1 MHINGFNFSSKA
13 ESVMRN
19 AQEFAVSLGHGVLGT
34 EHLLAGL
41 TLTED
46 CTGAKILAAKGIT
59 SNKVTD
65 AIRKYYDDQPVSENF
80 FRTVE
85 LTPRTKSVIQRSVQE
100 AAKMG
105 SRYIGTE
112 HILLGLLAESDGL
125 ALRLFR
131 EMDINPAELYNLTV
145 NNLTGLG
152 GSAAEQK
159 AQKST
164 TPTLENFGSD
174 LTKSAREGKFDPII
188 GRDLEI
194 ERVVQTLSRRTK
206 NNPCLI
212 GEPGVGKTAVAEGLA
227 QRIVS
232 GNIPEVLKNKRVFS
246 LDLSS
251 MVAGAKYRG
260 EFEERLKKAIDEVK
274 AAGNVILFIDEM
286 HTIVG
291 AGAAEGSIDAA
302 NILKPS
308 LARGDIQVIGATT
321 INEYRKHIEKDAAL
335 ERRFQ
340 PITVGEPT
348 QEETIAILKGIRDK
362 YEAHHKVKITDD
374 AIESAV
380 KLSVRYI
387 TDRFLPDKAIDL
399 IDEASSAARIKV
411 LTPPQEIK
419 DIEDIIGKIRKEK
432 DDAISAQDFEK
443 AAALRDAERAHKENL
458 EAKKDEWKE
467 QTSSRSVEVTSEDIA
482 SKISLWTGIPV
493 SKVAETEGEKLKNLE
508 SLLHNRVIGQ
518 AEAVS
523 AVARAIRRGRVGLKD
538 PKRPV
543 GSFIFLG
550 PTGVGKTEL
559 SKALA
564 DAMFGSEDAIIRV
577 DMSEYMEKH
586 NVSRLIGS
594 PPGYVGYDEGGQLTE
609 KVRRHPYS
617 VILFDEV
624 EKAHPDVFNV
634 LLQILDEGCV
644 TDAQGRKIDFR
655 NTVIILTSNI
665 GARLITEN
673 NRAMGFNDE
682 TGEDK
687 SYEKIKESVLGELK
701 KAFRPEFLNRLDDTI
716 VFHRLSKENVK
727 EIAKLLLKG
736 LSSRLAENG
745 ITAEFTDD
753 VVEFISREGFDPIY
767 GARPLKRAI
776 QSKIEDTL
784 AEIMLDNGITDGSNI
799 TVDYVDGKIV
809 VK

>member
-1 MHINGFNFSSKA
+1 MFINGFNFSSKA
-13 ESVMRN
+13 EAVMHS
-19 AQEFAVSLGHGVLGT
+19 AQEYAVSMGHGVLGT

-41 TLTED
+41 TLNEE

-59 SNKVTD
+59 HRRVTD
-65 AIRKYYDDQPVSENF
+65 AIRKYYDDQPVSGNF
-80 FRTVE
+80 RRTVE

-100 AAKMG
+100 AAKLG

-125 ALRLFR
+125 ASRIFR
-131 EMDINPAELYNLTV
+131 EMDVTPSELYTLTV
-145 NNLTGLG
+145 NNLSGLS

-348 QEETIAILKGIRDK
+348 LEETIAILKGIRDK
-362 YEAHHKVKITDD
+362 YEGHHKVKISDD

-399 IDEASSAARIKV
+399 IDEASSAARIKA

-432 DDAISAQDFEK
+432 DDAIAAQDFEK
-443 AAALRDAERAHKENL
+443 AAALRDAERAHRENL
-458 EAKKDEWKE
+458 EQKKDQWKE
-467 QTSSRSVEVTSEDIA
+467 QTSSRHIEVTAEDIA

-508 SLLHNRVIGQ
+508 AILHNRVIGQ
-518 AEAVS
+518 NEAVS

-665 GARLITEN
+665 GARLITDN

-716 VFHRLSKENVK
+716 VFHRLSEENVK

-736 LSSRLAENG
+736 LADRLAENG
-745 ITAEFTDD
+745 ITATFTDN
-753 VVEFISREGFDPIY
+753 VVEFVSREGFDPIY

-784 AEIMLDNGITDGSNI
+784 AEIMLDNGISDGSNI
-799 TVDYVDGKIV
+799 TVDCEDGKIV

>member
-1 MHINGFNFSSKA
+1 MFINGFNFSTKA
-13 ESVMRN
+13 ENVMRL
-19 AQEFAVSLGHGVLGT
+19 AQEYAVSLGHGVLGT
-34 EHLLAGL
+34 EHLLAGI
-41 TLTED
+41 TLVED
-46 CTGAKILAAKGIT
+46 CTAAKILAAKGIT
-59 SNKVTD
+59 NQRITNI
-65 AIRKYYDDQPVSENF
+65 IRKYYEDQPTSDRLF
-80 FRTVE
+80 STVE
-85 LTPRTKSVIQRSVQE
+85 MTPRTKSVIQRSVQE
-100 AAKMG
+100 AAKLG

-112 HILLGLLAESDGL
+112 HILLALLAESDGL
-125 ALRLFR
+125 ASRMFR
-131 EMDINPAELYNLTV
+131 EMEVNPTELYTLTI
-145 NNLTGLG
+145 NNLTGMG
-152 GSAAEQK
+152 GSVAEHK
-159 AQKST
+159 ARKSN

-251 MVAGAKYRG
+251 MIAGAKYRG

-321 INEYRKHIEKDAAL
+321 ITEYRRHIEKDAAL

-340 PITVGEPT
+340 PITVGEPSH
-348 QEETIAILKGIRDK
+348 EETIEILKGIRDK
-362 YEAHHKVKITDD
+362 YEAHHKVKISDD

-399 IDEASSAARIKV
+399 IDEASSAARIKA

-419 DIEDIIGKIRKEK
+419 DIENIIGKIRKEK
-432 DDAISAQDFEK
+432 DDAIAAQDFEK

-467 QTSSRSVEVTSEDIA
+467 QNSAQPVEVTSADIA

-493 SKVAETEGEKLKNLE
+493 SKVAEAEGEKLKNLE
-508 SLLHNRVIGQ
+508 TLLHNRVIGQ
-518 AEAVS
+518 EEAVS

-634 LLQILDEGCV
+634 LLQILDEGSV

-665 GARLITEN
+665 GARLITES

-682 TGEDK
+682 NSEDK

-716 VFHRLSKENVK
+716 VFHRLNEDNIR
-727 EIAKLLLKG
+727 EIVKLLLKG
-736 LSSRLAENG
+736 LSGRLAENG
-745 ITAEFTDD
+745 ITATFTDN
-753 VVEFISREGFDPIY
+753 VIYYISREGFDPIY

-776 QSKIEDTL
+776 QSKIEDVL
-784 AEIMLDNGITDGSNI
+784 AEIMLDNGISEGSII
-799 TVDYVDGKIV
+799 TVDYVDGKII

>member
-13 ESVMRN
+13 ENVMRN
-19 AQEFAVSLGHGVLGT
+19 AQEYAVSMGHGVLGT
-34 EHLLAGL
+34 EHILAGI
-41 TLTED
+41 TSVES
-46 CTGAKILAAKGIT
+46 CTAAKILLAKGIT
-59 SNKVTD
+59 NSKILD
-65 AIRKYYDDQPVSENF
+65 KLHEYYDDQPVSEIYG
-80 FRTVE
+80 RTVE
-85 LTPRTKSVIQRSVQE
+85 MTPRTKSIIQLSVRE
-100 AAKMG
+100 AAKMN

-112 HILLGLLAESDGL
+112 HILLALLAENDGL
-125 ALRLFR
+125 AIRLLRDFGI
-131 EMDINPAELYNLTV
+131 EPAELYSLTV
-145 NNLTGLG
+145 SNISKLS

-174 LTKSAREGKFDPII
+174 LTKAAREGKFDPVI
-188 GRDLEI
+188 GRETEI

-232 GNIPEVLKNKRVFS
+232 GNIPEVLKDKRVFS

-321 INEYRKHIEKDAAL
+321 INEYRRHIEKDAAL

-348 QEETIAILKGIRDK
+348 VEETLEILKGIRDK
-362 YEAHHKVKITDD
+362 YEAHHRVKITDD
-374 AIESAV
+374 ALESAV

-399 IDEASSAARIKV
+399 IDEASSAARIKA
-411 LTPPQEIK
+411 LTPPDEIK

-432 DDAISAQDFEK
+432 DEAIAAQDFEK

-458 EAKKDEWKE
+458 ELKKDEWKE
-467 QTSSRSVEVTSEDIA
+467 KTSSRRVEVTAEDIA

-493 SKVAETEGEKLKNLE
+493 SKVAEAEGEKLKNLE
-508 SLLHNRVIGQ
+508 ALLHNRVIGQ
-518 AEAVS
+518 EEAVS
-523 AVARAIRRGRVGLKD
+523 AVSRAIRRGRVGLKD

-564 DAMFGSEDAIIRV
+564 DAMFGSEEAIIRV

-682 TGEDK
+682 NADDT

-716 VFHRLSKENVK
+716 VFHRLSEENVK
-727 EIAKLLLKG
+727 EIARLLLKG
-736 LSSRLAENG
+736 LSGRLAENG
-745 ITAEFTDD
+745 ITATFTDS
-753 VVEFISREGFDPIY
+753 VVEYVSREGFDPIY

-776 QSKIEDTL
+776 QSKIEDVL
-784 AEIMLDNGITDGSNI
+784 AESMLDNGISDGSNI
-799 TVDYVDGKIV
+799 TVDCEDGKIV